1 MQLSI
6 TSGTKEQAVK
16 IWQDKHR
23 EVLNFYPSLKREIVK
38 VSFSKDDGTV
48 MFKNGSRV
56 TSLPINQ
63 ASKGQRRHR
72 GSIEESNII
81 NHEDYE
87 DIVAPVFVVPRQTCG
102 GVVDPE
108 EFNGQIC
115 RYTTSGY
122 KNSDEYNVITKTNE
136 KMKELKGSFL
146 FGATWRLPYR
156 YGRLSRQAVNSARE
170 KDETAF
176 RMNYLCEW
184 VGSVEGALVSANKL
198 MQARTLKYND
208 LFDIKKKDKKVQ
220 DAEYIIGVDVAGTGF
235 NTTSVVVARVVK
247 KDNNKIDKVQ
257 LVNINTIPTSGNFK
271 DDAIF
276 IKKTFYT
283 YGGDLDLV
291 KSKVKA
297 IIVDSNAIGQ
307 GLTQE
312 LMENHFDPE
321 TNTNLGSFDLMFE
334 SKITKKPENKNSPKI
349 IWDLMVQGKQ
359 NDIIVN
365 FINMFNGGYV
375 LMAATYDAIKKDI
388 IDNLNK
394 SGKKQYEISDFYKLN
409 LPVSADSIEYQANQ
423 VSGFINEMANLKTVV
438 SEDNKSL
445 KVKQIKKNI
454 NKDKFSAISYVLY
467 YAKLYMD
474 EEEKEETY
482 TVEDVVSVGFGGFK
496 QNLLY

>member
-1 MQLSI
+1 MSI

-23 EVLNFYPSLKREIVK
+23 EVLNFFPALKKEIVK
-38 VSFSKDDGTV
+38 VQFSKDDGTV
-48 MFKNGSRV
+48 MFRNGSRV

-72 GSIEESNII
+72 GTIEESNII

-108 EFNGQIC
+108 ELNGQVN
-115 RYTTSGY
+115 RFTTSGY
-122 KNSDEYNVITKTNE
+122 KNADEFEVISKTAE
-136 KMKELKGSFL
+136 KMKDLKGSFL

-156 YGRLSRQAVNSARE
+156 YGRLARQAINSARE

-208 LFDIKKKDKKVQ
+208 LFDTKKKTR
-220 DAEYIIGVDVAGTGF
+220 AENEDQYVIAVDVAGTGA
-235 NTTSVVVARVVK
+235 NTTSIVVGKVIK
-247 KDNNKIDKVQ
+247 KDSGKIDKIQ
-257 LVNINTIPTSGNFK
+257 LVNINTIPTSGDFSA
-271 DDAIF
+271 DAIC
-276 IKKTFYT
+276 IKKTFYA

-297 IIVDSNAIGQ
+297 IVVDANAIGQ
-307 GLTQE
+307 GLVQE
-312 LMENHFDPE
+312 LMDNHFDPE

-334 SKITKKPENKNSPKI
+334 DSKITKKPENKNSPKI
-349 IWDLMVQGKQ
+349 VWDLMVQGKQ

-365 FINMFNGGYV
+365 FINMFNGNYV

-394 SGKKQYEISDFYKLN
+394 NGKKKYEVSDFYSIN
-409 LPVSADSIEYQANQ
+409 LPIDAQSIEFQADQ
-423 VSGFINEMANLKTVV
+423 VTGFINEMANLKTVV
-438 SEDNKSL
+438 SEDNKTL

-474 EEEKEETY
+474 EEDEEEEY
-482 TVEDVVSVGFGGFK
+482 SVEDVVSIGFGGFK
-496 QNLLY
+496 QDLCY

>member
-1 MQLSI
+1 MSI

-23 EVLNFYPSLKREIVK
+23 EVLNFYPSIKKELTK
-38 VSFSKDDGTV
+38 VAFSKDDGTV
-48 MFKNGSRV
+48 MFRNGSRV

-72 GSIEESNII
+72 GTIEESNII

-87 DIVAPVFVVPRQTCG
+87 DIVAPVFVVPRQTAG

-108 EFNGQIC
+108 ELNGQVN
-115 RYTTSGY
+115 RFTTSGY
-122 KNSDEYNVITKTNE
+122 KNADEFNVVTKTCE
-136 KMKELKGSFL
+136 KMKNLKGSFL

-156 YGRLSRQAVNSARE
+156 YGRLAKQAINSARE

-198 MQARTLKYND
+198 MQTRTLKYND
-208 LFDIKKKDKKVQ
+208 LFDIKKKDKNVQ
-220 DAEYIIGVDVAGTGF
+220 DAEYVIAVDVAGTGF
-235 NTTSVVVARVVK
+235 NTTSIVVGRVVK
-247 KDNNKIDKVQ
+247 KENNKIDKVQ
-257 LVNINTIPTSGNFK
+257 IVNINTIPTSGDFSA
-271 DDAIF
+271 DAIC
-276 IKKTFYT
+276 IKKTFYA
-283 YGGDLDLV
+283 YGGDLDIV

-297 IIVDSNAIGQ
+297 IVVDANAIGQ
-307 GLTQE
+307 GLVQE
-312 LMENHFDPE
+312 LMENHYDTE

-375 LMAATYDAIKKDI
+375 LMAATYEAIKKDVV
-388 IDNLNK
+388 DNLNK
-394 SGKKQYEISDFYKLN
+394 SSKKQYEISDFYKLN
-409 LPVSADSIEYQANQ
+409 LPVSPDSIEYQANQ

-474 EEEKEETY
+474 EEEKEEEY
-482 TVEDVVSVGFGGFK
+482 AVEDVVSIGFGGYK
-496 QNLLY
+496 QDLCY

>member
-1 MQLSI
+1 
-6 TSGTKEQAVK
+6 
-16 IWQDKHR
+16 
-23 EVLNFYPSLKREIVK
+23 
-38 VSFSKDDGTV
+38 
-48 MFKNGSRV
+48 MFRNGSRV

-72 GSIEESNII
+72 GTIEESNII

-87 DIVAPVFVVPRQTCG
+87 DIVAPVFVVPRQTAG

-108 EFNGQIC
+108 EHNGQVN
-115 RYTTSGY
+115 RFTTSGY
-122 KNSDEYNVITKTNE
+122 KNADEFQVITKSAE
-136 KMKELKGSFL
+136 KMSDLKGSFV
-146 FGATWRLPYR
+146 FGATWRMPYR
-156 YGRLSRQAVNSARE
+156 YGRLSRQAINSARE

-198 MQARTLKYND
+198 MQARTLKYDD
-208 LFDIKKKDKKVQ
+208 LFDIKKKDRKIQ
-220 DAEYIIGVDVAGTGF
+220 EAEYIIGVDVAGTGF

-247 KDNNKIDKVQ
+247 KDNNKIDKVH

-276 IKKTFYT
+276 IKKTFYA

-307 GLTQE
+307 GLAQE
-312 LMENHFDPE
+312 LMESHFDPE

-394 SGKKQYEISDFYKLN
+394 SGKKQYETSDFYKLK

-474 EEEKEETY
+474 EEDKEEEY
-482 TVEDVVSVGFGGFK
+482 TVEDIVSIGFGGFK
-496 QNLLY
+496 QDLLY